1 MPRLRLFILWIVC
14 VCLPLQGW
22 AAAAMAS
29 CGPGHAGRGA
39 TVAMEARAAMGRTP
53 DVAIVAI
60 ERPTHAAQVAHGPA
74 QGHVQEQAGARMR
87 HGHGDHV
94 VSESLAVPAG
104 LHDPALATIAP
115 STLLADHP
123 AQDHGA
129 HPCHDG
135 IAHAGTPADADPVAS
150 ADTPHACGTCAVC
163 HATALT
169 GRLDVAVL
177 HDLPPADLAEPALVA
192 ATRVPRVLDRPP
204 RA

>member
-39 TVAMEARAAMGRTP
+39 TVAMDARAAVGRTP
-53 DVAIVAI
+53 DAATVAI
-60 ERPTHAAQVAHGPA
+60 ERPTHAAHAAHGPA
-74 QGHVQEQAGARMR
+74 QARSPDPVQEDAEARMR
-87 HGHGDHV
+87 H
-94 VSESLAVPAG
+94 
-104 LHDPALATIAP
+104 
-115 STLLADHP
+115 
-123 AQDHGA
+123 DHGA

-135 IAHAGTPADADPVAS
+135 AAHADTQADADPVAS
-150 ADTPHACGTCAVC
+150 ADIPHACGTCAVC

-177 HDLPPADLAEPALVA
+177 HDLPPADLAEPALVP